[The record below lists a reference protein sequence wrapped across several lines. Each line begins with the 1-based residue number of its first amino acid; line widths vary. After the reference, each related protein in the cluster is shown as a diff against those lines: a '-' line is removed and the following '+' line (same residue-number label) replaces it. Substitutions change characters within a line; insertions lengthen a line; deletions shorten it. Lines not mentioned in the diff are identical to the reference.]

1 MDLIWE
7 KRIEVNPVAFRR
19 HGTGY
24 RMLAEVLDQLTHW
37 FVHTGS
43 ERERFLRN
51 RMTDVY
57 LVLIKLIFCL
67 LIHFNI
73 KSIKGVN
80 TEWC

>member
-37 FVHTGS
+37 FVHRGG

-51 RMTDVY
+51 RMC
-57 LVLIKLIFCL
+57 KLEERGMQRRM
-67 LIHFNI
+67 
-73 KSIKGVN
+73 SD
-80 TEWC
+80 E